1 MQLAPTK
8 WTPIGFPRFSAGV
21 SKSNEIW
28 WARCDSSFLL
38 PPPPRVIDS
47 SIPLQCRSI
56 EIREIIRHNS
66 QISLLIPSTISSLV
80 FEHSSYLL
88 PAAEN
93 PRIVVYRGEQV
104 RKARWSRS
112 TLRRKAKPQPLLVR
126 NVWSDRRVYT
136 RGLVSRGEA
145 PSCPTGQT
153 TSRTIARVDEGPR
166 AGASETDTFTAREV
180 SGAGAARRRALSAV
194 GPVPRK
200 EALFH

>member
-8 WTPIGFPRFSAGV
+8 RTPVALPRFSAGV

-28 WARCDSSFLL
+28 RAGYDSSFL
-38 PPPPRVIDS
+38 P
-47 SIPLQCRSI
+47 
-56 EIREIIRHNS
+56 NS
-66 QISLLIPSTISSLV
+66 QISLLIPSTISSLAGP
-80 FEHSSYLL
+80 FDRSSCLL

-93 PRIVVYRGEQV
+93 PRIFVYRGAGAEG
-104 RKARWSRS
+104 AHWSRRA
-112 TLRRKAKPQPLLVR
+112 LGAVRQKPLLVR

-136 RGLVSRGEA
+136 RGLVSREA

-153 TSRTIARVDEGPR
+153 TSRTIARDDEGAR
-166 AGASETDTFTAREV
+166 ARGDAE
-180 SGAGAARRRALSAV
+180 SAV